1 VSKTVW
7 IVLAVLLVVAA
18 GVYELSSVEVW
29 TGTLV
34 ICTADNHHGG
44 RKVRSDVHPLSVP
57 RWKSKRYGVTEKKI
71 VCDQC
76 KARAEQD
83 RREAARQAELKRKE
97 EERKARISELMTS
110 IAGGVSFGGSTGVL
124 GEDGQAPDFTISIAP
139 GGYIQLQLKVLNLSD
154 KPMSGLRVRIKH
166 GGMLWAD
173 LPTWVSPSFPEAEQ
187 RLRKMKREFRLLTT
201 SGLPLGRVVNPTK
214 YAYYSPDGWSWPSGA
229 PPTDPHWYK
238 SCSYSYLSR
247 SAKPGSDITMTMF
260 VIYQGVEIS
269 LNSAQIRVKYQ

>member
-1 VSKTVW
+1 MSKTVW

-83 RREAARQAELKRKE
+83 RREAERQAELKRKE

-110 IAGGVSFGGSTGVL
+110 ISGGMSFGSGTGFSE
-124 GEDGQAPDFTISIAP
+124 GKASDFTVSIAP
-139 GGYIQLQLKVLNLSD
+139 GGYIPLELIVLNLSD
-154 KPMSGLRVRIKH
+154 KPMSGLKVRIEH
-166 GGMLWAD
+166 GDILRAD
-173 LPTWVSPSFPEAEQ
+173 LPTSMPNSPDIEQ
-187 RLRKMKREFRLLTT
+187 LYRKRRWEFRLLTT
-201 SGLPLGRVVNPTK
+201 SGLPLGRVVNPAK
-214 YAYYSPDGWSWPSGA
+214 NAYYSPDGWSWPSGA
-229 PPTDPHWYK
+229 PPTDPDWYK

-247 SAKPGSDITMTMF
+247 SAKSGSDITMTMF

>member
-1 VSKTVW
+1 MSKTVW

-83 RREAARQAELKRKE
+83 RREAERQAELKRKE

-124 GEDGQAPDFTISIAP
+124 GEDGQAPDFTVSIAP
-139 GGYIQLQLKVLNLSD
+139 GGYIPLELIVLNLSD
-154 KPMSGLRVRIKH
+154 KPMSGLKVRIEH
-166 GGMLWAD
+166 GDILRAD
-173 LPTWVSPSFPEAEQ
+173 LPTSMPNSPDIEQ
-187 RLRKMKREFRLLTT
+187 LYRKRRWEFRLLTT
-201 SGLPLGRVVNPTK
+201 SGLPLGRVVNPAK
-214 YAYYSPDGWSWPSGA
+214 NAYYSPDGWSWPSGA
-229 PPTDPHWYK
+229 PPTDPDWYK

>member
-1 VSKTVW
+1 
-7 IVLAVLLVVAA
+7 
-18 GVYELSSVEVW
+18 
-29 TGTLV
+29 
-34 ICTADNHHGG
+34 
-44 RKVRSDVHPLSVP
+44 
-57 RWKSKRYGVTEKKI
+57 VTEKKI

-110 IAGGVSFGGSTGVL
+110 ISGGMSFGSGTGFSE
-124 GEDGQAPDFTISIAP
+124 GKASDFTVSIAP
-139 GGYIQLQLKVLNLSD
+139 GGYIPLELIVLNLSD
-154 KPMSGLRVRIKH
+154 KPMSGLKVRIEH
-166 GGMLWAD
+166 GDILRAD
-173 LPTWVSPSFPEAEQ
+173 LPTSMPNSPDIEQ
-187 RLRKMKREFRLLTT
+187 LYRKRRWEFRLLTT

-214 YAYYSPDGWSWPSGA
+214 NAYYSPDGWSWPSGA

-238 SCSYSYLSR
+238 SCSYSYLSK

>member
-83 RREAARQAELKRKE
+83 RREAARQAELKRKK

-110 IAGGVSFGGSTGVL
+110 ISGGMSFGSGTGFSE
-124 GEDGQAPDFTISIAP
+124 GKASDFTVSIAP
-139 GGYIQLQLKVLNLSD
+139 GGYIPLELIVLNLSD
-154 KPMSGLRVRIKH
+154 KPMSGLKVRIEH
-166 GGMLWAD
+166 GDILRAD
-173 LPTWVSPSFPEAEQ
+173 LPTSMPNSPDIEQ
-187 RLRKMKREFRLLTT
+187 LYRKRRWEFRLLTT

-214 YAYYSPDGWSWPSGA
+214 NAYYSPDGWSWRAG
-229 PPTDPHWYK
+229 T
-238 SCSYSYLSR
+238 L
-247 SAKPGSDITMTMF
+247 
-260 VIYQGVEIS
+260 
-269 LNSAQIRVKYQ
+269 